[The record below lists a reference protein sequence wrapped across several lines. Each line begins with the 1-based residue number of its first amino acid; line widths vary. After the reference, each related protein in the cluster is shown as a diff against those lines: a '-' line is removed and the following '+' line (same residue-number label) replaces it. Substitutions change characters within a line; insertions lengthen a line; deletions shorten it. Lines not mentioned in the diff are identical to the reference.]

1 MQIPAHLAKFA
12 QKFNSASQF
21 TMPQGQAF
29 PRISIGKERFTA
41 VDAEGEETLLGL
53 DNFEFVTVASNPAM
67 SKIHFDG
74 PYVSGSD
81 TPPDCYSHN
90 GYYPDVRSSAPQCE
104 SCTLCPHNRWGSAKS
119 NMTGKDIKACQDF
132 KMLAVEPLHNEV
144 QGVHQFRVSP
154 GALKN
159 WGRYLN
165 ELRKIGAE
173 CGLPELTPDLVITR
187 ASWADKN
194 VMGFEFVDCLDEDL
208 CNYVAKLK
216 EANEFESWIGI
227 DNQSQA
233 YPTIA
238 TQPRE
243 QHQRLE
249 APAKGPVRDTRL
261 PSERVATEAESRI
274 QDAEVIEETLT
285 RPARMSPLARGAQ
298 ERDRAA
304 KRPRSRTEALEAA
317 QEPVPGKALAE
328 ARALGAQQGERK
340 LVPERRLTPV
350 EIAQQRARASMGR
363 S

>member
-1 MQIPAHLAKFA
+1 MQVPAHLAKFA

-41 VDAEGEETLLGL
+41 VNAEGEETLLGL
-53 DNFEFVTVASNPAM
+53 DNFEFVTVASNPAT

-74 PYVSGSD
+74 PYVPGSD

-90 GYYPDVRSSAPQCE
+90 GYYPDVRASAPQCE
-104 SCTLCPHNRWGSAKS
+104 SCALCPHNRWGSAKS

-144 QGVHQFRVSP
+144 QGVHQFRISP

-159 WGRYLN
+159 WSRYLN

-194 VMGFEFVDCLDEDL
+194 VMGFEFVDFLDEDL
-208 CNYVAKLK
+208 CVYVAELK
-216 EANEFESWIGI
+216 EANEFESWIGL
-227 DNQSQA
+227 DSQSQA

-238 TQPRE
+238 AQPRE
-243 QHQRLE
+243 QHQRLA
-249 APAKGPVRDTRL
+249 APAKRPDPASVDYAAVQ
-261 PSERVATEAESRI
+261 E
-274 QDAEVIEETLT
+274 AEVIEEK
-285 RPARMSPLARGAQ
+285 PARS
-298 ERDRAA
+298 
-304 KRPRSRTEALEAA
+304 RPRSRTEALEAA
-317 QEPVPGKALAE
+317 KEPVGRSSRHSRGEDEPVPGKALAE
-328 ARALGAQQGERK
+328 ARALGARQGERK
-340 LVPERRLTPV
+340 LTPV

>member
-1 MQIPAHLAKFA
+1 MQVPAHLAKFA
-12 QKFNSASQF
+12 QKFNSANQF

-53 DNFEFVTVASNPAM
+53 DNFEFVTVASNPAI

-74 PYVSGSD
+74 PYVPGSD

-90 GYYPDVRSSAPQCE
+90 GYYPDVRASAPQCE
-104 SCTLCPHNRWGSAKS
+104 SCALCPHNRWGSAKS

-194 VMGFEFVDCLDEDL
+194 VMGFEFVDFLDEDL
-208 CNYVAKLK
+208 CNYVAELK
-216 EANEFESWIGI
+216 EANEFESWIGL

-243 QHQRLE
+243 QHQRLA
-249 APAKGPVRDTRL
+249 APAKRPE
-261 PSERVATEAESRI
+261 PEP
-274 QDAEVIEETLT
+274 QDAEVIEEK
-285 RPARMSPLARGAQ
+285 PARS
-298 ERDRAA
+298 
-304 KRPRSRTEALEAA
+304 RPRSRTEALEAA
-317 QEPVPGKALAE
+317 KEPVGRSSRHPRGEDEPVPGKALAE

-340 LVPERRLTPV
+340 LTPV

>member
-1 MQIPAHLAKFA
+1 MQVPAHLAKFA
-12 QKFNSASQF
+12 QKFNSANQF

-53 DNFEFVTVASNPAM
+53 DNFEFVTVASNPAT

-74 PYVSGSD
+74 PYVPGSD

-90 GYYPDVRSSAPQCE
+90 GYYPDVRASAPQCE
-104 SCTLCPHNRWGSAKS
+104 SCALCPHNRWGSAKS

-194 VMGFEFVDCLDEDL
+194 VMGFEFVDFLDEDL
-208 CNYVAKLK
+208 CNYVAELK
-216 EANEFESWIGI
+216 EANEFESWIGL

-243 QHQRLE
+243 QHQRLA
-249 APAKGPVRDTRL
+249 APAKRPE
-261 PSERVATEAESRI
+261 PEP
-274 QDAEVIEETLT
+274 QDAEVIEEK
-285 RPARMSPLARGAQ
+285 PARS
-298 ERDRAA
+298 
-304 KRPRSRTEALEAA
+304 RPRSRTEALEAA
-317 QEPVPGKALAE
+317 KEPVGRSSRHPRGEDEPVPGKALAE

-340 LVPERRLTPV
+340 LTPV

>member
-1 MQIPAHLAKFA
+1 MQVPAHLAKFA
-12 QKFNSASQF
+12 QKFNSANQF

-53 DNFEFVTVASNPAM
+53 DNFEFVTVASNPAT

-74 PYVSGSD
+74 PYVPGSD

-90 GYYPDVRSSAPQCE
+90 GYYPDVRASAPQCE
-104 SCTLCPHNRWGSAKS
+104 SCALCPHNRWGSAKS

-194 VMGFEFVDCLDEDL
+194 VVGFEFVDFLDEEL
-208 CNYVAKLK
+208 CVYVADLK
-216 EANEFESWIGI
+216 DANEFESWIGL

-243 QHQRLE
+243 QHQRLA
-249 APAKGPVRDTRL
+249 APAKRPE
-261 PSERVATEAESRI
+261 PEP
-274 QDAEVIEETLT
+274 QDAEVIEEK
-285 RPARMSPLARGAQ
+285 PARS
-298 ERDRAA
+298 
-304 KRPRSRTEALEAA
+304 RPRSRTEALEAA
-317 QEPVPGKALAE
+317 KEPVGRSSRHPRGEDEPVPGKALAE
-328 ARALGAQQGERK
+328 ARALGAQQGER
-340 LVPERRLTPV
+340 
-350 EIAQQRARASMGR
+350 
-363 S
+363 

>member
-1 MQIPAHLAKFA
+1 MQVPAHLAKFA
-12 QKFNSASQF
+12 QKFNSANQF

-53 DNFEFVTVASNPAM
+53 DNFEFVTVASNPAT

-74 PYVSGSD
+74 PYVPGSD

-90 GYYPDVRSSAPQCE
+90 GYYPDVRASAPQCE
-104 SCTLCPHNRWGSAKS
+104 SCALCPHNRWGSAKS

-194 VMGFEFVDCLDEDL
+194 IMGFEFVDFLDEEL
-208 CNYVAKLK
+208 CVYVADLK
-216 EANEFESWIGI
+216 EANEFESWIGL

-243 QHQRLE
+243 QHQRLA
-249 APAKGPVRDTRL
+249 APAKRPE
-261 PSERVATEAESRI
+261 PEP
-274 QDAEVIEETLT
+274 QDAEVIEEK
-285 RPARMSPLARGAQ
+285 PARS
-298 ERDRAA
+298 
-304 KRPRSRTEALEAA
+304 RPRSRTEALEAA
-317 QEPVPGKALAE
+317 KEPVGRSSRHPRGEDEPVPGKALAE

-340 LVPERRLTPV
+340 LTPV

>member
-1 MQIPAHLAKFA
+1 MQVPAHLAKFA
-12 QKFNSASQF
+12 QKFNSANQF

-53 DNFEFVTVASNPAM
+53 DNFEFVTVASNPAI

-74 PYVSGSD
+74 PYVPGSD

-90 GYYPDVRSSAPQCE
+90 GYYPDVRASAPQCE
-104 SCTLCPHNRWGSAKS
+104 SCALCPHNRWGSAKS

-194 VMGFEFVDCLDEDL
+194 VMGFEFVDFLDEDL
-208 CNYVAKLK
+208 CNYVAELK
-216 EANEFESWIGI
+216 EANEFESWIGL

-243 QHQRLE
+243 QHQRLA
-249 APAKGPVRDTRL
+249 APAKRPE
-261 PSERVATEAESRI
+261 PEP
-274 QDAEVIEETLT
+274 QDAEVIEGK
-285 RPARMSPLARGAQ
+285 PARS
-298 ERDRAA
+298 
-304 KRPRSRTEALEAA
+304 RPRSRTEALEAA
-317 QEPVPGKALAE
+317 KEPVGRSSRHPRGEDEPVPGKALAE
-328 ARALGAQQGERK
+328 ARALGARQGERK
-340 LVPERRLTPV
+340 LTPV

>member
-1 MQIPAHLAKFA
+1 MQVPAHLAKFA
-12 QKFNSASQF
+12 QKFNSVSQF
-21 TMPQGQAF
+21 AMPQGQAF

-53 DNFEFVTVASNPAM
+53 ENFEFVTVASNPAT
-67 SKIHFDG
+67 SKIHFAG
-74 PYVSGSD
+74 PYVPGSD

-90 GYYPDVRSSAPQCE
+90 GYYPDVRASAPQCE
-104 SCTLCPHNRWGSAKS
+104 SCALCPHNRWGSAKS

-194 VMGFEFVDCLDEDL
+194 VVGFEFVDFLDEEL
-208 CNYVAKLK
+208 CVYVADLK
-216 EANEFESWIGI
+216 DANEFESWIGL

-243 QHQRLE
+243 QHQRLA
-249 APAKGPVRDTRL
+249 APAKRPE
-261 PSERVATEAESRI
+261 PEP
-274 QDAEVIEETLT
+274 QDAEVIEEK
-285 RPARMSPLARGAQ
+285 PARS
-298 ERDRAA
+298 
-304 KRPRSRTEALEAA
+304 RPRSRTEALEAA
-317 QEPVPGKALAE
+317 KEPVGRSSRHPRGEDEPVPGKALAE

>member
-1 MQIPAHLAKFA
+1 MQVPAHLAKFA
-12 QKFNSASQF
+12 QKFNSANQF

-53 DNFEFVTVASNPAM
+53 DNFEFVTVASNPAI

-74 PYVSGSD
+74 PYVPGSD

-90 GYYPDVRSSAPQCE
+90 GYYPDVRASAPQCE
-104 SCTLCPHNRWGSAKS
+104 SCALCPHNRWGSAKS

-194 VMGFEFVDCLDEDL
+194 VMGFEFVDFLDEDL
-208 CNYVAKLK
+208 CNYVAELK
-216 EANEFESWIGI
+216 EANEFESWIGL

-243 QHQRLE
+243 QHQRLA
-249 APAKGPVRDTRL
+249 APAKRPE
-261 PSERVATEAESRI
+261 PEP
-274 QDAEVIEETLT
+274 QDAEVIEEK
-285 RPARMSPLARGAQ
+285 PARS
-298 ERDRAA
+298 
-304 KRPRSRTEALEAA
+304 RPRSRTEALEAA
-317 QEPVPGKALAE
+317 KEPVGRSSRHPRGEDEPVPGKALAE
-328 ARALGAQQGERK
+328 ARALGARQGERK
-340 LVPERRLTPV
+340 LTPV

>member
-1 MQIPAHLAKFA
+1 MQVPAHLAKFA
-12 QKFNSASQF
+12 QKFNSANQF

-53 DNFEFVTVASNPAM
+53 DNFEFVTVASNPAT

-74 PYVSGSD
+74 PYVPGSD

-90 GYYPDVRSSAPQCE
+90 GYYPDVRASAPQCE
-104 SCTLCPHNRWGSAKS
+104 SCALCPHNRWGSAKS

-194 VMGFEFVDCLDEDL
+194 VVGFEFVDFLDEEL
-208 CNYVAKLK
+208 CVYVADLK
-216 EANEFESWIGI
+216 DANEFESWIGL

-243 QHQRLE
+243 QHQRLA
-249 APAKGPVRDTRL
+249 APAKRPE
-261 PSERVATEAESRI
+261 PEP
-274 QDAEVIEETLT
+274 QDAEVIEEK
-285 RPARMSPLARGAQ
+285 PARS
-298 ERDRAA
+298 
-304 KRPRSRTEALEAA
+304 RPRSRTEALEAA
-317 QEPVPGKALAE
+317 KEPVGRSSRHPRGEDEPVPGKALAE

-340 LVPERRLTPV
+340 LTPV

>member
-1 MQIPAHLAKFA
+1 
-12 QKFNSASQF
+12 
-21 TMPQGQAF
+21 MPQGQAF

-144 QGVHQFRVSP
+144 QGVHQFRISP

-159 WGRYLN
+159 WSRYLN

-173 CGLPELTPDLVITR
+173 CGLSELTPDLVITR

-194 VMGFEFVDCLDEDL
+194 VMGFEFVDFLDEDL
-208 CNYVAKLK
+208 CVYVAELK
-216 EANEFESWIGI
+216 EANEFESWIGL
-227 DNQSQA
+227 DSQSQA

-238 TQPRE
+238 AQPRE
-243 QHQRLE
+243 QHQRLA
-249 APAKGPVRDTRL
+249 APAKRPDPAAVQ
-261 PSERVATEAESRI
+261 E
-274 QDAEVIEETLT
+274 AEVIEEK
-285 RPARMSPLARGAQ
+285 PARS
-298 ERDRAA
+298 
-304 KRPRSRTEALEAA
+304 RPRSRTEALETAKEPVGRSSRHSRGED
-317 QEPVPGKALAE
+317 EPVPGKALAE
-328 ARALGAQQGERK
+328 ARALGARQGERK
-340 LVPERRLTPV
+340 LTPV